1 MAAIRINI
9 PQAHKRHISRVL
21 TTSNINVM
29 IYISKG
35 SVLDNVALIVGF
47 FLHAITSMQNS
58 YIKDL
63 G

>member
-9 PQAHKRHISRVL
+9 LQAHKRHISRVL
-21 TTSNINVM
+21 TTLNINVM

-47 FLHAITSMQNS
+47 LHVITSMHSS